1 MMFSLTQCCTDK
13 LLSWIEAEKRYDENA
28 LLYAYSFLEQFMI
41 DHGLILSHDEV
52 MLEVEHYLSSI
63 DNNAYKLLASIED
76 TLELLIE
83 VMNTNKLLISS
94 QLKMLKNPLY

>member
-1 MMFSLTQCCTDK
+1 MFSLTQCCTDK
-13 LLSWIEAEKRYDENA
+13 LLSWVEAEKRYDENA
-28 LLYAYSFLEQFMI
+28 LLHAYSFLEQFMT
-41 DHGLILSHDEV
+41 DHGLILSHDEI
-52 MLEVEHYLSSI
+52 MLKIEHYLSSI
-63 DNNAYKLLASIED
+63 DNNDYKLLASIED

>member
-1 MMFSLTQCCTDK
+1 MMFSLTQSCTEK

-28 LLYAYSFLEQFMI
+28 LLHAYSFLEQFMT
-41 DHGLILSHDEV
+41 DHRLILSNGEI
-52 MLEVEHYLSSI
+52 MLKIEHYLSSI
-63 DNNAYKLLASIED
+63 DTKDYHLLARIED